1 MKFDISEIGEI
12 HCTLNFDED
21 WYNDYL
27 QENGLSNSQEV
38 FQNYVRE
45 QCDYEIE
52 YYDSET
58 FHSMGE
64 YETMTIDEIEENFGS
79 AIARDIFNECMDGRE
94 HSFEILAYQND
105 TVDINNPE
113 ELNAAAV
120 KVLRHGGYF
129 KGCRG
134 FILTNGVVVYTESEH
149 NNCTRISGVKGT
161 SHFIELG
168 NIRVLDH
175 SIDIC
180 KKPTPQQIKVLW
192 EVLDSYYGDVLYLD
206 LLNKNIGNFS
216 QQYQSCNPERV
227 MNDIISYF
235 NNKKLVFET
244 VKYLLNKELK
254 ENMKKNAVKI
264 NESTLRQIVAES
276 VKKVLNEYAWASAP
290 SFKELQNTLDKVA
303 GILGD
308 FCDSIPQ
315 EQLDEFMKLA
325 GKEWNYLWES
335 LMSLEETVMRIN
347 SPRGLSDGDLTFD
360 DLS

>member
-1 MKFDISEIGEI
+1 MKFDITEIGEI

-58 FHSMGE
+58 FHSMCE

-79 AIARDIFNECMDGRE
+79 EIARDVFNECMDGKE

-105 TVDINNPE
+105 IVDINNPE

-180 KKPTPQQIKVLW
+180 KKPTPQQTKVLW
-192 EVLDSYYGDVLYLD
+192 EVLDSYYGEVLYLD
-206 LLNKNIGNFS
+206 LFEKGIGRFS
-216 QQYQSCNPERV
+216 QQYRSCDPSEV
-227 MNDIISYF
+227 MNDINSYY
-235 NNKKLVFET
+235 NRGARIA
-244 VKYLLNKELK
+244 
-254 ENMKKNAVKI
+254 M
-264 NESTLRQIVAES
+264 NEDTLRKFISES
-276 VKKVLNEYAWASAP
+276 I
-290 SFKELQNTLDKVA
+290 TR
-303 GILGD
+303 ILT
-308 FCDSIPQ
+308 
-315 EQLDEFMKLA
+315 EM
-325 GKEWNYLWES
+325 
-335 LMSLEETVMRIN
+335 
-347 SPRGLSDGDLTFD
+347 LS
-360 DLS
+360 

>member
-1 MKFDISEIGEI
+1 MGRFDISEIGEI

-79 AIARDIFNECMDGRE
+79 AIARDVFNECMDGRE
-94 HSFEILAYQND
+94 HSFEILAYQNG
-105 TVDINNPE
+105 TVDINNPD

-120 KVLRHGGYF
+120 KVLRHGDYF

-149 NNCTRISGVKGT
+149 NNCTRISGINGT

-206 LLNKNIGNFS
+206 LFDKTRGRFS
-216 QQYQSCNPERV
+216 QQYRSCDPEEV
-227 MNDIISYF
+227 MQDI
-235 NNKKLVFET
+235 
-244 VKYLLNKELK
+244 
-254 ENMKKNAVKI
+254 NAYYSRSARI
-264 NESTLRQIVAES
+264 PMNESALRKLISES
-276 VKKVLNEYAWASAP
+276 ISK
-290 SFKELQNTLDKVA
+290 
-303 GILGD
+303 ILT
-308 FCDSIPQ
+308 
-315 EQLDEFMKLA
+315 K
-325 GKEWNYLWES
+325 
-335 LMSLEETVMRIN
+335 MS
-347 SPRGLSDGDLTFD
+347 
-360 DLS
+360 